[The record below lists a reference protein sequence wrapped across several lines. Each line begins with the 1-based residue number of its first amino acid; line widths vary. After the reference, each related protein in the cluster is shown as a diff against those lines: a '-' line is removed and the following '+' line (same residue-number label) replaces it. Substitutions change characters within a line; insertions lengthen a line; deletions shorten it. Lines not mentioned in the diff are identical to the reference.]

1 MFRLRVLQVARF
13 EDNSTINLKIK
24 TERYSTKNKITKD
37 KITKAKIKKKDLKS
51 TETIEAKEVPI
62 LQDSSNYT
70 TELSD
75 SSVNCIVPKPAK
87 MNEAKLKVKES
98 STLLS
103 QSKTDILD
111 AIPKFKIMENL
122 KSFPIF
128 DNEVTKNYGIQCTTS
143 KCDLKIPYVTGILK
157 ETMSEKSKADLAKWK
172 NNIVHMFG
180 KTYFECYC
188 EGLLLEGKLFHKCIE
203 NVLLKKEVPIEPRIK
218 SVYHSVEPVLK
229 DLQNVYA
236 IETFVV
242 HPTLRYHGYVDC
254 IASDRDGLCIID
266 WKRSFKEKTS
276 LAATFDAPL
285 QLAAYIGAINASNNY
300 PFKVDRGLLVVAYT
314 SGQPATVH
322 ELKDDSL
329 QNSWNKWLERLE
341 QFYKNLN
348 NN

>member
-87 MNEAKLKVKES
+87 MNEAK
-98 STLLS
+98 
-103 QSKTDILD
+103 
-111 AIPKFKIMENL
+111 
-122 KSFPIF
+122 
-128 DNEVTKNYGIQCTTS
+128 
-143 KCDLKIPYVTGILK
+143 LKIPYVTGILK